1 MKKTVGIIYLGKI
14 SNTFSVQKALS
25 EIGYNSE
32 LIKNFKKI
40 NSYNHI
46 IIPGV
51 GSFPEA
57 MKELKKRKFDLIL
70 KSKNLKPKIMG
81 ICLGM
86 QIFAK
91 VGSEFKK
98 TSGLNYFNAE
108 VTKISY
114 LKKLP
119 NIGFFKIKFNKVGIF
134 RNIKILS
141 EFYFMHSYHI
151 KKINKAL
158 ITSYISYKKY
168 KIISSIKYKNFTGVQ
183 FHPEKSGING
193 QKILSNFLND
203 K

>member
-1 MKKTVGIIYLGKI
+1 MRKIVGIIYLGKI
-14 SNTFSVQKALS
+14 SNTFSIQKALLQ
-25 EIGYNSE
+25 IGYNSE

-70 KSKNLKPKIMG
+70 KNKNLKPKIMG

-86 QIFAK
+86 QVFAK
-91 VGSEFKK
+91 FGYEFKK
-98 TSGLNYFNAE
+98 TSGLNYYNAE
-108 VTKISY
+108 IIKISF

-119 NIGFFKIKFNKVGIF
+119 NIGFFKIKFNKVSIF
-134 RNIKILS
+134 KNINNLS

-151 KKINKAL
+151 KKINKSL
-158 ITSYISYKKY
+158 ITSYITYKKY

-183 FHPEKSGING
+183 FHPEKSGVNG
-193 QKILSNFLND
+193 LKILSNFLND